1 MKKKLQNNYQQK
13 QNFFTR
19 KWLKYRHQKVKQ
31 RTMQMAGD
39 KRITKNINIM
49 WRTIFLIVMV
59 IVVAFP
65 FYWMLITSFKTDGE
79 LDPTKV
85 PTIWPRIWT
94 IASYQDLLGSN
105 SLNVG
110 RFIFNSFLVAFLSTI
125 LKLVICSIAAFAL
138 SYYNSRFREFFFVIM
153 LATMMIPGEAIIIG
167 QLIFV
172 LQVNW
177 DESLA
182 ALVIPF
188 VASVFTIYMLRQA
201 FESIPQSIY
210 NTAKVDGAS
219 TFKIFFTI
227 ALPLI
232 KPTLWKSGI
241 ISFIAS
247 WNSVLWPT
255 IVLDADSRWA
265 TIPMLLWQLTKITGN
280 DQLNTTTLMD
290 PQNLKMA
297 GAIMTIAPMFILD
310 IIAKKHSIKGIT
322 RGEGVKG

>member
-1 MKKKLQNNYQQK
+1 MEEKGIDKMNLNNYLKNRIQK
-13 QNFFTR
+13 IKAEKT
-19 KWLKYRHQKVKQ
+19 KQK
-31 RTMQMAGD
+31 TLQMVGD
-39 KRITKNINIM
+39 KNLKKFVRWA
-49 WRTIFLIVMV
+49 WRTLFLLVMA
-59 IVVAFP
+59 IIIAFP
-65 FYWMLITSFKTDGE
+65 FYLMVITSFKTDDE
-79 LDPTKV
+79 LDPTKL

-94 IASYQDLLGSN
+94 FKSYQDLLN
-105 SLNVG
+105 SPNLNIG
-110 RFIFNSFLVAFLSTI
+110 RFIFNSFLVALLSTI
-125 LKLVICSIAAFAL
+125 LKLIICSLAAFAL
-138 SYYNSRFREFFFVIM
+138 SYYNSRWREFFFVIM

-182 ALVIPF
+182 ALIIPF
-188 VASVFTIYMLRQA
+188 IASVFTIYMLRQA
-201 FESIPQSIY
+201 FDSIPQSLY
-210 NTAKVDGAS
+210 NTAKIDGAS
-219 TFKIFFTI
+219 TLKIFFTI

-232 KPTLWKSGI
+232 KPTLWKSAI
-241 ISFIAS
+241 IGFIAS

-297 GAIMTIAPMFILD
+297 GAVMAILPMFILYLF
-310 IIAKKHSIKGIT
+310 AKRQIIKGIT
-322 RGEGVKG
+322 KDGGTKG